1 MTIEHHDVGLV
12 ERYIRAV
19 FDSNIYVAAYL
30 SKNLRSP
37 NKELFQRWRAKEF
50 VLLFSQA
57 ILEEVIEKFEQRG
70 VDQALTVELAAF
82 LLADAEYV
90 VTSDDEHL
98 ALIVDD
104 PDDDL
109 IMACAITGQADYV
122 VTYDPHF
129 DCLGGEF
136 WGIRILDG
144 LHFLYVVRGDAK
156 PA

>member
-1 MTIEHHDVGLV
+1 MSSH
-12 ERYIRAV
+12 
-19 FDSNIYVAAYL
+19 
-30 SKNLRSP
+30 P
-37 NKELFQRWRAKEF
+37 
-50 VLLFSQA
+50 
-57 ILEEVIEKFEQRG
+57 
-70 VDQALTVELAAF
+70 
-82 LLADAEYV
+82 
-90 VTSDDEHL
+90 DDEHL

-136 WGIRILDG
+136 RGIRILDR

>member
-1 MTIEHHDVGLV
+1 MWSWS
-12 ERYIRAV
+12 IRAV
-19 FDSNIYVAAYL
+19 FDSNVYVAAYL

-70 VDQALTVELAAF
+70 VDQELTVELAAF

-109 IMACAITGQADYV
+109 IMACAIAGQADYV

-136 WGIRILDG
+136 RGIRILDG